1 MSLRSYLQ
9 PQCGHSWKVGNDLLA
24 PLPVPL
30 LMGIVNATPDSFFDG
45 GRHPTPVSA
54 VEHALQLFEDGAV
67 ILDIGGESSR
77 PGAQPVS
84 ADEEIARIV
93 PVIQALHRETSRNAF
108 YISVDTVKA
117 SVARAAMDA
126 GAHIVNDISALTAD
140 ADMAAVVL
148 ETEASV
154 VLNHMKGEPRTMQEN
169 PYYANVVAEVRQYL
183 ASRVQE
189 LLNKGMDP
197 LRICL
202 DPGIGFGK
210 RPEDNLKLIAGV
222 DDFLPLGFP
231 VLMGMSRK
239 SYIGRT
245 PGLETSDRLVPSV
258 ISAAFA
264 ALGGAS
270 VIRVHD
276 VRATREAFLMLK
288 ALVAC

>member
-9 PQCGHSWKVGNDLLA
+9 PQCGHSWKVGDDLLA

-45 GRHPTPVSA
+45 GQHPTPVSA
-54 VEHALQLFEDGAV
+54 VEHALQLFDDGAV

-77 PGAQPVS
+77 PGAQSVS
-84 ADEEIARIV
+84 ADEEIARII

-140 ADMAAVVL
+140 VDMTSVVL

>member
-9 PQCGHSWKVGNDLLA
+9 PQCGHSWKVGDDLLA

-45 GRHPTPVSA
+45 GRHPTPA
-54 VEHALQLFEDGAV
+54 TAFEHALQLFDDGAV

-84 ADEEIARIV
+84 ADEEIARII

-140 ADMAAVVL
+140 ADMTAVVL

-231 VLMGMSRK
+231 ILMGMSRK

>member
-54 VEHALQLFEDGAV
+54 VEHALQLFDDGAV

-140 ADMAAVVL
+140 ADMTAVVL

>member
-45 GRHPTPVSA
+45 GQHPTPA
-54 VEHALQLFEDGAV
+54 TAFEHALQLFDDGAV

-231 VLMGMSRK
+231 ILMGMSRK